1 MDNVTGGPGRND
13 ITGNPRPNVLVGGQS
28 NDVIRVVDGISGNDR
43 VTGGIVTACRVQASA
58 AQISLAA

>member
-1 MDNVTGGPGRND
+1 MDNVTGGTGRND

-43 VTGGIVTACRVQASA
+43 VTGGIGIEDCE
-58 AQISLAA
+58 LP